1 MSDFKAILIVKVFIT
16 FKKQKAN
23 MEPYRRFK
31 INARW
36 VNEVCWGFFIKKY
49 IRGTKKGQ
57 EYIKTTKRYVWSI
70 LKELENEIQVGDEVL
85 VETTWIKDNKY
96 ISGKTKV
103 LVVNVFEKDEDQE
116 ERKNVLKILNKYKC

>member
-1 MSDFKAILIVKVFIT
+1 MKFV
-16 FKKQKAN
+16 
-23 MEPYRRFK
+23 E
-31 INARW
+31 
-36 VNEVCWGFFIKKY
+36 GFFIKKY
-49 IRGTKKGQ
+49 TRGTKKGQ

-70 LKELENEIQVGDEVL
+70 PKDLESEIQVGDEVL

-116 ERKNVLKILNKYKC
+116 ERKKVLKILKKHECS